1 MMIQYIKIA
10 FRNIKRHSAYSAL
23 NISGLAI
30 GMTCSI
36 LIFLWV
42 YDEWSYDRCY
52 ENAEELFRVVEDQH
66 LQEGKG
72 SLIVPTASALVTALK
87 SEYPEI
93 IRTTRICPTPLTLK
107 KGDEFIEEM
116 VTSADKDFLK
126 MFGVKFI
133 LGDLNTAFDNPH
145 NLLMTEDAAIKFF
158 GTTAVLGRTIESRGF
173 SVTVTGVVRS
183 FSRNSHLQF
192 NYLMPIEWM
201 ADFGGPVND
210 WNHRDKIYL
219 ELKKGTNVEVLN
231 EKIRDFIQRHKKD
244 TKSEIFLQNIRKV
257 HLYSSGKYIA
267 DDAATGN
274 ITYVRLMSLMAAF
287 ILAIAFINFVNLST
301 AIASKR
307 AREVG
312 VRKVT
317 GANRPVL
324 VAQFLGESLVIML
337 IATIIAMI
345 FIDSLLPD
353 FNNLTGKQI
362 TINYHNPWFYFAVL
376 TFIMF
381 CTLIAGSYPAFYLSS
396 LKPLTV
402 INGIVKSKPGKRGF
416 RRVLVV
422 FQLFISILLIAFTLI
437 VKKQVNFLRSKD
449 MGFNRNN
456 IVYFM
461 FPTRPSDSKLESLKK
476 ELLENPD
483 ILSVTRGWNP
493 FYNDGIRNGY
503 SWAGKK
509 PDEDISFHIMSVD
522 QDYVKT
528 YELKMKSGRFFSSEF
543 LSDKT
548 SIVLNEEGARVLGF
562 SDPVGETM
570 KSPNGTDLR
579 ITGVVKDFHI
589 QSLHHKIEPLIMQ
602 IGETNNFYVR
612 VKPDRILTTVEYIKG
627 VFNSFDPGLPID
639 LHFLDDDFENLY
651 IAEQRV
657 AKMSE
662 YLSFLA
668 IIISCLGLLGLSSFM
683 IENRTK
689 EVGIRKVNGAKPS
702 EIFSLF
708 SREYIVL
715 VSISF
720 ALATPIAWFASFKW
734 LQNFAYKTELSWWI
748 YALSG
753 IIAFGLTTLA
763 VSSQSWRAATRNP
776 VEALRYE

>member
-1 MMIQYIKIA
+1 MIQYIKLA

-30 GMTCSI
+30 GITCSI
-36 LIFLWV
+36 LIFLWS
-42 YDEWSYDRCY
+42 YDEWSYDRCF
-52 ENAEELFRVVEDQH
+52 ENAKVLYRVIEDQH
-66 LQEGKG
+66 LQEGNG
-72 SLIVPTASALVTALK
+72 SMIVPTASALVTELK

-93 IRTTRICPTPLTLK
+93 IRSTRARPSPLTLK
-107 KGDEFIEEM
+107 KGDEYIEEM

-126 MFGVKFI
+126 MFGVEFI
-133 LGDLNTAFDNPH
+133 MGDINTAFDNPH
-145 NLLMTEDAAIKFF
+145 NIVMTEEAALKFF

-183 FSRNSHLQF
+183 FPRNSHIQF
-192 NYLMPIEWM
+192 NYLVPIEWM
-201 ADFGGPVND
+201 ADAGGPVND
-210 WNHRDKIYL
+210 WNNRDKIYL
-219 ELKKGTNVEVLN
+219 ELKKGTRVEILN

-244 TKSEIFLQNIRKV
+244 SKSEIFLQNIRKV

-274 ITYVRLMSLMAAF
+274 ITNVRLMSLMAAF

-301 AIASKR
+301 AIAAKR

-317 GANRPVL
+317 GASRPVL
-324 VAQFLGESLVIML
+324 IAQFLGESLVIML

-345 FIDSLLPD
+345 CIDSLLPG

-362 TINYHNPWFYFAVL
+362 TLNYSDPWFYFGVM
-376 TFIMF
+376 TFILLS
-381 CTLIAGSYPAFYLSS
+381 TLIAGSYPAFYMSS

-402 INGIVKSKPGKRGF
+402 IKGIVNSKPEKRGF
-416 RRVLVV
+416 RRVLVL
-422 FQLFISILLIAFTLI
+422 FQFFISILLIAFTMI
-437 VKKQVNFLRSKD
+437 VKKQVNFLTSKD

-461 FPTRPSDSKLESLKK
+461 FPTRPSDPKLESLKK
-476 ELLENPD
+476 ELLVNPD

-493 FYNDGIRNGY
+493 FYNDGKRNGY

-509 PDEDISFHIMSVD
+509 TDEDVSFHIMSVD
-522 QDYVKT
+522 QDYLKT
-528 YELKMKSGRFFSSEF
+528 YELNMKSGRFFSSDF
-543 LSDKT
+543 LADKT
-548 SIVLNEEGARVLGF
+548 SIVLNEAGAGILGF
-562 SDPVGETM
+562 SDPVGETI
-570 KSPNGTDLR
+570 KNPKGAELR
-579 ITGVVKDFHI
+579 IIGVVKDFHI

-612 VKPDRILTTVEYIKG
+612 VKPDRIIPVVEFIKSA
-627 VFNSFDPGLPID
+627 FYSFDPGLPID
-639 LHFLDDDFENLY
+639 LNFLDDDFESLY
-651 IAEQRV
+651 LAEQRM

-662 YLSFLA
+662 FLSFLA
-668 IIISCLGLLGLSSFM
+668 IIISCLGIIGLSSFM

-689 EVGIRKVNGAKPS
+689 EVGIRKVNGAKSS

-708 SREYIVL
+708 SGEYIVL
-715 VSISF
+715 VSISV
-720 ALATPIAWFASFKW
+720 ALATPIAWFAAFKW
-734 LQNFAYKTELSWWI
+734 LQNFAYRTELSWWI

-753 IIAFGLTTLA
+753 IMAFVLTILA
-763 VSSQSWRAATRNP
+763 VGWQSWRAATRNP
-776 VEALRYE
+776 VEAMRYE